1 MSESQHQTVL
11 LDEAVTALVTRPD
24 GFYVDGTFGRGGHS
38 RLILERLSPAGRLLG
53 IDKDW
58 AAVAAAEEK
67 FADDER
73 FAIAQGSFADLS
85 QLVTQR
91 GMNGQLAGD
100 RKSTRLNSSH
110 VAISYAVFC
119 LKKKTT
125 RPHHRAL
132 RTLLLSSA
140 LSPVSP
146 LHPATTALDTLS
158 LHDALPISSGHR

>member
-11 LDEAVTALVTRPD
+11 LDEAVTALVTHPD

-58 AAVAAAEEK
+58 AAVAAAEEQ

-91 GMNGQLAGD
+91 GMNGQLAGVLLDLGVSSPQFDLPERGFSFSQDGPLDMRD

-119 LKKKTT
+119 LKKKKKQKNTQAHNNT
-125 RPHHRAL
+125 NNHNK
-132 RTLLLSSA
+132 
-140 LSPVSP
+140 
-146 LHPATTALDTLS
+146 
-158 LHDALPISSGHR
+158 

>member
-58 AAVAAAEEK
+58 AAVAAAEEQ

-91 GMNGQLAGD
+91 GMKD

-125 RPHHRAL
+125 L
-132 RTLLLSSA
+132 
-140 LSPVSP
+140 
-146 LHPATTALDTLS
+146 
-158 LHDALPISSGHR
+158 